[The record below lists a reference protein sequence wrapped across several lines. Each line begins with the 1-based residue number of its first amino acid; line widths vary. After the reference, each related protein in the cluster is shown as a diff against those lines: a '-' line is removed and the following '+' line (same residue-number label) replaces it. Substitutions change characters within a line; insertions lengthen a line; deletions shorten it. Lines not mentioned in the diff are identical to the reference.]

1 MELLSNILN
10 PWNLLAAFLT
20 FAIFS
25 FLYKDNPFYKF
36 AEHLFVGVSLG
47 YSTCIIIFNAFIP
60 KVVNPIFTDFSHNWH
75 LVIAVLLGMMYFF
88 RFSSKYRW
96 LIRFPM
102 AIQIGFTAG
111 ISVTLRMDARLFKQ
125 LKFTVMPLDNIYTI
139 IVIVGVISVLIY
151 FLFTFKRKGILN
163 PLAKLGTIFLMVGF
177 GATFGNTVMAR
188 ISLLIG
194 RISFLLKD
202 WLHILE

>member
-1 MELLSNILN
+1 MEFLQNFFH
-10 PWNLLAAFLT
+10 PWNLVAAFLT
-20 FAIFS
+20 FCIFS

-47 YSTCIIIFNAFIP
+47 YSTCIILFNAFIP
-60 KVVNPIFTDFSHNWH
+60 KVVNPLFTDFSGHWH
-75 LVIAVLLGMMYFF
+75 LLIAVILGLMYFF
-88 RFSSKYRW
+88 RFIPKYRW

-125 LKFTVMPLDNIYTI
+125 LKFTIAPLDNIYTI
-139 IVIVGVISVLIY
+139 IVLIGVISVLIY
-151 FLFTFKRKGILN
+151 FLFTFERKGILR
-163 PLAKLGTIFLMVGF
+163 PIAKLGTIFLMIGF

-194 RISFLLKD
+194 RISFLLQD
-202 WLHILE
+202 WLHILK